1 MFCSKS
7 SPPPL
12 PRYIGGPKGEALH
25 LSIKSSIFVSFHSFN
40 FFCWGQSNLIKKVR
54 LVRGKG
60 QAKNVGKFFWEE
72 KFHAANVKAQGHT
85 ECALHFFFLSLGAG
99 DLEENIFQVSLVPL
113 C

>member
-1 MFCSKS
+1 M
-7 SPPPL
+7 
-12 PRYIGGPKGEALH
+12 
-25 LSIKSSIFVSFHSFN
+25 
-40 FFCWGQSNLIKKVR
+40 
-54 LVRGKG
+54 RGKG

-113 C
+113 CWPSPPSTHFDCALKGKGGM